1 MNIETLNRWQKSLQT
16 RSSLAIIVTAA
27 ILIELT
33 VAIQYWYAKR
43 GIEEEVVRR
52 AKSELTVESL
62 EIQNVMTSVEVGV
75 KNHVWVIESMLE
87 YPDSMYTIEYRIV
100 HENEQIW
107 GCGIAFIPD
116 YYPSKGKWF
125 EPYTSLNLGEKIVKT
140 QIGGPN
146 HDYTK
151 LEFYKHSLEGDSAFW
166 SEPYLDP
173 DGARGMVTTFSMP
186 VHDKTGRV
194 VAVVG
199 ADVALD
205 WLSDVVDANNAY
217 ESSYEMIIS
226 RNGLLM
232 ASPVESLVMQRTIHD
247 IELGKEDTSLSRFNE
262 QMKSGKHG
270 QTILTDENGVKNY
283 VFFAPIKGNTGW
295 SMAVVCP
302 DKEIYASLRKVGL
315 YLTLLMLAGLALLTL
330 IVVRTIHGFKKLQR
344 ANADKES
351 IDKEL
356 HIANAIQM
364 GMLPKVHSHYPD
376 SDDIEVYGSLVPAK
390 VVGGDLYDFFIR
402 DEKLFF
408 CIGDVSGK
416 GVPASLVMSVT
427 RTLFRTL
434 SNHETLPDRIVDRLN
449 DTMAEMNETNMFAT
463 IFVGVLHIP
472 TGKLQYCNAGHC
484 PPLLIGNGVSKLNV
498 IPNIPVGFMAGKKF
512 VSQEIMIEPETTIF
526 LYTDG
531 LTEAENSS
539 HAQFGVK
546 RVVNE
551 AERIIANGNINPSEL
566 IKQMSD
572 AMHEFVSGNEQ
583 SDDLTMLAVKYT
595 KQQDTKELRRNI
607 VLPNDV
613 ETITKLHPFI
623 EEIGEK
629 LELSSS
635 LTMKLNLA
643 VEEAVVNVMNYA
655 YPEGTYGEVA
665 IDAMADD
672 KQLQIIL
679 TDCGVAFDPTES
691 KEADTTLSADERPI
705 GGLGIH
711 LVRQI
716 MDSVS
721 YERTNDK
728 NVLTLVKVL

>member
-33 VAIQYWYAKR
+33 VAIQYWYAR
-43 GIEEEVVRR
+43 EGIEEEVVRR

-62 EIQNVMTSVEVGV
+62 EIQNVMTSVEVAV
-75 KNHVWVIESMLE
+75 KNHVWVVESMLE
-87 YPDSMYTIEYRIV
+87 HPDSLYTVEHRFV
-100 HENEQIW
+100 RENEQIW
-107 GCGIAFIPD
+107 GCGIAFIPY

-125 EPYTSLNLGEKIVKT
+125 EPYTTLKLDSNVVKK
-140 QIGGPN
+140 QIGGPD

-151 LEFYKHSLEGDSAFW
+151 LEFYKHTLEGDSAFW
-166 SEPYLDP
+166 SEPYLDA
-173 DGARGMVTTFSMP
+173 DGARGMVTTYTMP
-186 VHDKTGRV
+186 VHDKTGRC
-194 VAVVG
+194 VAVMG

-205 WLSDVVDANNAY
+205 WLADVVDANNAY

-232 ASPVESLVMQRTIHD
+232 ASPVESLVMQRNIID
-247 IELGKEDTSLSRFNE
+247 IELGKGDSSQSKFNE
-262 QMKSGKHG
+262 QMKAGKHG
-270 QTILTDENGVKNY
+270 QTVLTDENGEKNY
-283 VFFAPIKGNTGW
+283 VFFAPIKGKTGW

-302 DKEIYASLRKVGL
+302 DKEIYSGLRKVGL
-315 YLTLLMLAGLALLTL
+315 YLTILMLAGLALLTF
-330 IVVRTIHGFKKLQR
+330 IVIRTINGFNKLQQ

-351 IDKEL
+351 IESEL
-356 HIANAIQM
+356 RIASGIQM
-364 GMLPKVHSHYPD
+364 GMLPKVHSNCPD
-376 SDDIEVYGSLVPAK
+376 SDDIEVYGFLAPAK
-390 VVGGDLYDFFIR
+390 VVGGDLYDFFKR
-402 DEKLFF
+402 DDKLFF

-434 SNHETLPDRIVDRLN
+434 SNHETLPSRIVNRLN

-472 TGKLQYCNAGHC
+472 TGRLQYCNAGHC
-484 PPLLIGNGVSKLNV
+484 PPFLIGDGVSKLNV

-512 VSQEIMIEPETTIF
+512 VAQETMIEPGTTIF

-539 HAQFGVK
+539 HAQFGVQ
-546 RVVNE
+546 RVTE
-551 AERIIANGNINPSEL
+551 ETERIMAKGNTHPREL
-566 IKQMSD
+566 ITQMSD
-572 AMHEFVSGNEQ
+572 AMREFVSDNEQ

-595 KQQDTKELRRNI
+595 RKHDARELRRNI

-613 ETITKLHPFI
+613 NTVTRLQPFI
-623 EEIGEK
+623 EEIGET
-629 LELSSS
+629 LGLSSS
-635 LTMKLNLA
+635 QTSKLNLA

-655 YPEGTYGEVA
+655 YPAGTYGEVS
-665 IDAMADD
+665 IDAKADG
-672 KQLQIIL
+672 KQLEIIL
-679 TDCGVAFDPTES
+679 TDCGMPFDPTVC
-691 KEADTTLSADERPI
+691 KDVDTTLSADKRPI

-721 YERTNDK
+721 YERVGEN
-728 NVLTLVKVL
+728 NVLTLVKML

>member
-1 MNIETLNRWQKSLQT
+1 
-16 RSSLAIIVTAA
+16 
-27 ILIELT
+27 
-33 VAIQYWYAKR
+33 
-43 GIEEEVVRR
+43 
-52 AKSELTVESL
+52 
-62 EIQNVMTSVEVGV
+62 
-75 KNHVWVIESMLE
+75 
-87 YPDSMYTIEYRIV
+87 
-100 HENEQIW
+100 
-107 GCGIAFIPD
+107 
-116 YYPSKGKWF
+116 
-125 EPYTSLNLGEKIVKT
+125 
-140 QIGGPN
+140 
-146 HDYTK
+146 
-151 LEFYKHSLEGDSAFW
+151 
-166 SEPYLDP
+166 
-173 DGARGMVTTFSMP
+173 
-186 VHDKTGRV
+186 
-194 VAVVG
+194 
-199 ADVALD
+199 
-205 WLSDVVDANNAY
+205 
-217 ESSYEMIIS
+217 
-226 RNGLLM
+226 
-232 ASPVESLVMQRTIHD
+232 
-247 IELGKEDTSLSRFNE
+247 
-262 QMKSGKHG
+262 
-270 QTILTDENGVKNY
+270 
-283 VFFAPIKGNTGW
+283 
-295 SMAVVCP
+295 
-302 DKEIYASLRKVGL
+302 
-315 YLTLLMLAGLALLTL
+315 
-330 IVVRTIHGFKKLQR
+330 
-344 ANADKES
+344 
-351 IDKEL
+351 
-356 HIANAIQM
+356 
-364 GMLPKVHSHYPD
+364 
-376 SDDIEVYGSLVPAK
+376 
-390 VVGGDLYDFFIR
+390 
-402 DEKLFF
+402 
-408 CIGDVSGK
+408 
-416 GVPASLVMSVT
+416 
-427 RTLFRTL
+427 
-434 SNHETLPDRIVDRLN
+434 
-449 DTMAEMNETNMFAT
+449 
-463 IFVGVLHIP
+463 
-472 TGKLQYCNAGHC
+472 
-484 PPLLIGNGVSKLNV
+484 
-498 IPNIPVGFMAGKKF
+498 MAGKKF

-629 LELSSS
+629 LELSPS

-721 YERTNDK
+721 YERTNEK